1 MPSSLYKVGSQK
13 ICRKKRERLNGVE
26 YVESESNT
34 ASIFD
39 WEIGGARGLSN
50 NDIIVSLDIGTSK
63 VRAIIGEI
71 NNGTFNIIGVGSAD
85 SEGIRKGAIVDIDQT
100 VQSIRSA
107 VDHAE
112 RMVGI
117 QISEVYVGISGNH
130 IGLQTSHG
138 VVAVQN
144 EDREIGEEDI
154 DRVLKAAEVIA
165 LPPEREI
172 IDVVAKQYVV
182 DGLEG
187 ISDPRGMIG
196 VRLEVEA
203 TIITGAKT
211 AIHNLLRCVEK
222 SGLKVKDLVL
232 LSLGSGQLAL
242 SKDEKTMG
250 SVLVDIGAGSTTIAV
265 FESGTIVST
274 STLPIGGEFITN
286 DIAYGLRTLTDQ
298 AEKAKLKYGC
308 ASIEDAAADVTF
320 KVTRIGSNV
329 DKEFT
334 QEDLAA
340 IAEPRV
346 QEIFQLIHQEVKR
359 LGYAE
364 QPGGFILTGGT
375 ASMPG
380 LLKIAQEELSA
391 SVRVAVPDY
400 IGVRDP
406 AFTGGVGIL
415 YKVIKNIRVRNNT
428 GSPKKSANR
437 TKSPGAQEA
446 ARNKTGLMER
456 LKNIF
461 SEFI

>member
-1 MPSSLYKVGSQK
+1 MSS
-13 ICRKKRERLNGVE
+13 
-26 YVESESNT
+26 
-34 ASIFD
+34 
-39 WEIGGARGLSN
+39 

-71 NNGTFNIIGVGSAD
+71 NNGSFNIIGVGSAD

-100 VQSIRSA
+100 VQSIRNA

-112 RMVGI
+112 RMVDI

-144 EDREIGEEDI
+144 EDREIGEDDI
-154 DRVLKAAEVIA
+154 ERVLKAAEVIA

-172 IDVVAKQYVV
+172 IDIVAKQYIV

-187 ISDPRGMIG
+187 IQDPRGMIG

-211 AIHNLLRCVEK
+211 AVHNLLRCVEK
-222 SGLKVKDLVL
+222 AGLKVADLIV

-250 SVLVDIGAGSTTIAV
+250 AALVDIGAGSTTIAV
-265 FESGTIVST
+265 FESGTIVAT

-286 DIAYGLRTLTDQ
+286 DIAYGLRTLPDQ
-298 AEKAKLKYGC
+298 AEKVKLKYGC
-308 ASIEDAAADVTF
+308 ASIEDSAPDVTF

-329 DKEFT
+329 DKEFS
-334 QEDLAA
+334 QEDLSS
-340 IAEPRV
+340 IIEPRV
-346 QEIFQLIHQEVKR
+346 QEIFELIYQEVKR
-359 LGYAE
+359 LGYNE
-364 QPGGFILTGGT
+364 LPGGYILTGGT
-375 ASMPG
+375 VSMPG
-380 LLKIAQEELSA
+380 LLKIAQEELAS
-391 SVRVAVPDY
+391 SVRIAVPDY

-406 AFTGGVGIL
+406 GFAGGVGIL
-415 YKVIKNIRVRNNT
+415 YQVIRDVTLRNAA
-428 GSPKKSANR
+428 PKKSTNR
-437 TKSPGAQEA
+437 KAAPPTESSRKS
-446 ARNKTGLMER
+446 GLVDR
-456 LKNIF
+456 LKNLF
-461 SEFI
+461 KEFI

>member
-1 MPSSLYKVGSQK
+1 M
-13 ICRKKRERLNGVE
+13 
-26 YVESESNT
+26 
-34 ASIFD
+34 
-39 WEIGGARGLSN
+39 SN

-100 VQSIRSA
+100 VQSIRNA

-130 IGLQTSHG
+130 IGLMTSHG
-138 VVAVQN
+138 VVAVSN
-144 EDREIGEEDI
+144 EDREIGEEDME
-154 DRVLKAAEVIA
+154 RVLKAAEVIA
-165 LPPEREI
+165 IPPEREI
-172 IDVVAKQYVV
+172 IDVVARQYVV

-187 ISDPRGMIG
+187 IQDPRGMIG

-232 LSLGSGQLAL
+232 MSLGAGLLSL
-242 SKDEKTMG
+242 SKDEKGMG

-265 FESGTIVST
+265 FEEGSIVAT
-274 STLPIGGEFITN
+274 STLPIGGEFVTN
-286 DIAYGLRTLTDQ
+286 DIAYGLRTLTEQ
-298 AEKAKLKYGC
+298 AEKVKLKYGC
-308 ASIEDAAADVTF
+308 AWLDDAARDVVF

-340 IAEPRV
+340 IIEPRV
-346 QEIFQLIHQEVKR
+346 QEIFQMIHQEVKR
-359 LGYAE
+359 LGYTE
-364 QPGGFILTGGT
+364 LPGGYILTGGT
-375 ASMPG
+375 VAMPG
-380 LLKIAQEELSA
+380 VLQVARHELSA
-391 SVRVAVPDY
+391 SVRVAVPDF

-406 AFTGGVGIL
+406 GYTSGVGIL
-415 YKVIKNIRVRNNT
+415 HNVIRSAKIRPSAPTSGGGSNNKKPANRVKPNPAPEEEHKPGFFERIKN
-428 GSPKKSANR
+428 
-437 TKSPGAQEA
+437 
-446 ARNKTGLMER
+446 M
-456 LKNIF
+456 F
-461 SEFI
+461 SELI

>member
-1 MPSSLYKVGSQK
+1 M
-13 ICRKKRERLNGVE
+13 
-26 YVESESNT
+26 
-34 ASIFD
+34 
-39 WEIGGARGLSN
+39 SN

-71 NNGTFNIIGVGSAD
+71 SNGTFNIIGVGSAD

-100 VQSIRSA
+100 VQSIKNA

-138 VVAVQN
+138 VVAVSN

-154 DRVLKAAEVIA
+154 ERVLKASEVIA
-165 LPPEREI
+165 VPPEREI
-172 IDVVAKQYVV
+172 IDVVAKQYIV

-187 ISDPRGMIG
+187 IQDPRGMIG

-203 TIITGAKT
+203 TIITGSKT

-222 SGLKVKDLVL
+222 AGLKIKDLVL
-232 LSLGSGQLAL
+232 LSLGAGQLAL

-250 SVLVDIGAGSTTIAV
+250 SVLLDIGAGATTIAV
-265 FESGTIVST
+265 FENGAITAT

-298 AEKAKLKYGC
+298 AEKVKLKYGC
-308 ASIEDAAADVTF
+308 ALIEAAAADVTF

-346 QEIFQLIHQEVKR
+346 QEIFQLVRQEVKR
-359 LGYAE
+359 LGFSE
-364 QPGGFILTGGT
+364 LPGGYILTGGT
-375 ASMPG
+375 VSMPG
-380 LLKIAQEELSA
+380 LLQVAQNELQA
-391 SVRVAVPDY
+391 SVRIAVPDY

-406 AFTGGVGIL
+406 GFTSGVGIL
-415 YKVIKNIRVRNNT
+415 HNVIRNLRVRSG
-428 GSPKKSANR
+428 GSSGSKKPAGRVKAAPTQESAH
-437 TKSPGAQEA
+437 KP
-446 ARNKTGLMER
+446 GLMER
-456 LKNIF
+456 IKNIF

>member
-1 MPSSLYKVGSQK
+1 M
-13 ICRKKRERLNGVE
+13 
-26 YVESESNT
+26 
-34 ASIFD
+34 
-39 WEIGGARGLSN
+39 SN

-100 VQSIRSA
+100 VQSIRNA

-130 IGLQTSHG
+130 IGLMTSHG
-138 VVAVQN
+138 VVAVSN
-144 EDREIGEEDI
+144 EDREIGEEDME
-154 DRVLKAAEVIA
+154 RVLKAAEVIA
-165 LPPEREI
+165 IPPEREI
-172 IDVVAKQYVV
+172 IDVVARQYVV

-187 ISDPRGMIG
+187 IQDPRGMIG

-232 LSLGSGQLAL
+232 MSLGAGLLSL
-242 SKDEKTMG
+242 SKDEKGMG
-250 SVLVDIGAGSTTIAV
+250 SVLVDIGAGMTTIAV
-265 FESGTIVST
+265 FEEGSMVAT
-274 STLPIGGEFITN
+274 STLPIGGEFVTN
-286 DIAYGLRTLTDQ
+286 DIAYGLRTLTEQ
-298 AEKAKLKYGC
+298 AEKVKLKYGC
-308 ASIEDAAADVTF
+308 AWLDDAASDVVF

-340 IAEPRV
+340 IIEPRV

-359 LGYAE
+359 LGYTE
-364 QPGGFILTGGT
+364 LPGGYILTGGT
-375 ASMPG
+375 VAMPG
-380 LLKIAQEELSA
+380 VLQVARHELAA
-391 SVRVAVPDY
+391 SVRIAVPDY

-406 AFTGGVGIL
+406 GYTSGVGIL
-415 YKVIKNIRVRNNT
+415 HNVIRGIKIRPANNNPGGGSNNKKPTNRVKPNPAPEEEQKPGFFERIKN
-428 GSPKKSANR
+428 
-437 TKSPGAQEA
+437 
-446 ARNKTGLMER
+446 M
-456 LKNIF
+456 F
-461 SEFI
+461 SELI

>member
-1 MPSSLYKVGSQK
+1 M
-13 ICRKKRERLNGVE
+13 
-26 YVESESNT
+26 
-34 ASIFD
+34 
-39 WEIGGARGLSN
+39 SN

-71 NNGTFNIIGVGSAD
+71 SNGTFNIIGVGSAD

-100 VQSIRSA
+100 VQSIKNA

-154 DRVLKAAEVIA
+154 ERVLKASEVIA
-165 LPPEREI
+165 IPPEREI
-172 IDVVAKQYVV
+172 IDVVAKQYIV

-187 ISDPRGMIG
+187 IQDPRGMIG
-196 VRLEVEA
+196 VRLEVES
-203 TIITGAKT
+203 TIITGSKT

-222 SGLKVKDLVL
+222 AGLRIKDLVL
-232 LSLGSGQLAL
+232 LSLGAGQLAL

-250 SVLVDIGAGSTTIAV
+250 AVLVDIGAGATTIAV
-265 FESGTIVST
+265 FENGTITAT

-298 AEKAKLKYGC
+298 AEKVKLKYGC
-308 ASIEDAAADVTF
+308 ALIEAAAPDVTF

-346 QEIFQLIHQEVKR
+346 QEIFQLIRQEVKR
-359 LGYAE
+359 LGFSE
-364 QPGGFILTGGT
+364 LPGGYILTGGT

-380 LLKIAQEELSA
+380 LLQVAQNELHA
-391 SVRVAVPDY
+391 SVRIAVPDY

-406 AFTGGVGIL
+406 GYTSGVGIL
-415 YKVIKNIRVRNNT
+415 HNVIRSLRVRNAGT
-428 GSPKKSANR
+428 PKKPVNR
-437 TKSPGAQEA
+437 AKAAPAQESS
-446 ARNKTGLMER
+446 RKPGLVER
-456 LKNIF
+456 IKNIF